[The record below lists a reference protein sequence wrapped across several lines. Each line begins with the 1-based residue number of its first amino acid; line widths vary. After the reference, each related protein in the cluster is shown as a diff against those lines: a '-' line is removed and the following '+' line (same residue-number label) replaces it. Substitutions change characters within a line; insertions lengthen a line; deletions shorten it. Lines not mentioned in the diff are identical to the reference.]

1 MDGKHNPAQG
11 QNLTGELMK
20 NRAAI
25 AKLAASRDA
34 RQLMGMLQEMGG
46 VQQAAQAAAGGDT
59 GALLAMVEGLMKSEE
74 GARIAQRINEQAR
87 QAGLTDV

>member
-1 MDGKHNPAQG
+1 MEKK
-11 QNLTGELMK
+11 QNLPDDLLK

-34 RQLMGMLQEMGG
+34 KQLMEMLQGMGG

-59 GALLAMVEGLMKSEE
+59 GALMAMVEGLMHSEQ
-74 GARIAQRINEQAR
+74 GARIVQNISRQAQ
-87 QAGLTDV
+87 QAGLSDV

>member
-1 MDGKHNPAQG
+1 MEKK
-11 QNLTGELMK
+11 QNLPDDLLK

-34 RQLMGMLQEMGG
+34 KQLMEMLQGMGS

-59 GALLAMVEGLMKSEE
+59 GALMAMVEGLMHSEQ
-74 GARIAQRINEQAR
+74 GARIVQNISR
-87 QAGLTDV
+87 QAQQAG

>member
-1 MDGKHNPAQG
+1 MEKK
-11 QNLTGELMK
+11 QNLPDDLLK

-34 RQLMGMLQEMGG
+34 KQLMKMLQGMGG

-59 GALLAMVEGLMKSEE
+59 GALMAMVEGLMHSEQ
-74 GARIAQRINEQAR
+74 GARIVQNISRQAQ
-87 QAGLTDV
+87 QAGLSDV

>member
-1 MDGKHNPAQG
+1 MEKK
-11 QNLTGELMK
+11 QNLPDDLLK

-34 RQLMGMLQEMGG
+34 KQLMEMLQGMGG

-59 GALLAMVEGLMKSEE
+59 GALMAMVEGLMHSEQ
-74 GARIAQRINEQAR
+74 GARIVQNISRQAQ
-87 QAGLTDV
+87 QAGLGDV

>member
-1 MDGKHNPAQG
+1 MEKK
-11 QNLTGELMK
+11 QNLPDDLLK

-34 RQLMGMLQEMGG
+34 KQLMEMLQGMGG

-59 GALLAMVEGLMKSEE
+59 GALMAMVEGLMHSEQ
-74 GARIAQRINEQAR
+74 GARIGQNISRQAQ
-87 QAGLTDV
+87 QAGLGDV

>member
-1 MDGKHNPAQG
+1 MEKK
-11 QNLTGELMK
+11 QNLPDDLLK

-34 RQLMGMLQEMGG
+34 KQLMEMLQGMGG

-59 GALLAMVEGLMKSEE
+59 GELMAMVEGLMHSEQ
-74 GARIAQRINEQAR
+74 GARIVQNISRQAQ
-87 QAGLTDV
+87 QAGLGDV

>member
-1 MDGKHNPAQG
+1 MEKK
-11 QNLTGELMK
+11 QNLPDDLLK

-34 RQLMGMLQEMGG
+34 KQLMEMLQGMGG

-59 GALLAMVEGLMKSEE
+59 GALMAMVEGLMHSEQ
-74 GARIAQRINEQAR
+74 GARIVQNISRQAK
-87 QAGLTDV
+87 QAGLGDV

>member
-1 MDGKHNPAQG
+1 MEKK
-11 QNLTGELMK
+11 QNLPDDLLK

-34 RQLMGMLQEMGG
+34 KQLMEMLQGMGG

-59 GALLAMVEGLMKSEE
+59 GALMAMVEGLMRTEE
-74 GARIAQRINEQAR
+74 GARLAQSIGEQAK
-87 QAGLTDV
+87 QAGLE